1 MGVMSNQN
9 FRTNVESALEHG
21 IDISGRRIFLHGD
34 VSEDTIG
41 TAIRGLY
48 LLSDFDD
55 KKLITLSVSSYGG
68 SLDEAFALHDVTRTI
83 HAPVSTV
90 ALGKCQSAAPL
101 LVACGKPGERYATE
115 NTMFMLHD
123 AKVYDVEGEHPS
135 NLAAWAEATEV
146 TMKRYAALLSQ
157 YTLKD
162 KRHWTRIF
170 AHKKDTFFTAQ
181 EALDW
186 GLVDGIWN
194 EKQ

>member
-1 MGVMSNQN
+1 MGELESK

-21 IDISGRRIFLHGD
+21 VDITGRRIFLHGD
-34 VSEDTIG
+34 VGEDTISV
-41 TAIRGLY
+41 AIRGLY
-48 LLSDFDD
+48 LLSDLNQKQID
-55 KKLITLSVSSYGG
+55 LYVSSYGG

-83 HAPVSTV
+83 KAPISTV

-123 AKVYDVEGEHPS
+123 AKVYDVEGEHPA
-135 NLAAWAEATEV
+135 NLLAWAESTEL
-146 TMKRYAALLSQ
+146 TMKRYAALLGR
-157 YTLKD
+157 YTKKD

-170 AHKKDTFFTAQ
+170 SGKKDVFYTAEQ
-181 EALDW
+181 ALEL
-186 GLVDGIWN
+186 GLIDGIWE